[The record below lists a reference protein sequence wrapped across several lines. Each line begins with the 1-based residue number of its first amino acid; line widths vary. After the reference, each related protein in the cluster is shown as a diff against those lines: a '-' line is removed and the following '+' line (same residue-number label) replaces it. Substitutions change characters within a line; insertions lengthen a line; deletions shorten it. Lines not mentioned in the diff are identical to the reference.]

1 MSKYGNK
8 RFLQLPLMIYEPP
21 YDEEL
26 STGAKALYV
35 QLKVLENK
43 YCSETDLS
51 FYQTDE
57 QLCRMLKWS
66 KKTLRKYKDE
76 LRKYSKLLEIEAR
89 RIDKGKQVTFYTI
102 H

>member
-1 MSKYGNK
+1 MAKYGNE
-8 RFLQLPLMIYEPP
+8 RFLQLPLRIYEPP

-43 YCSETDLS
+43 YCSDTDLS

-57 QLCRMLKWS
+57 QLCKLMRWS
-66 KKTLRKYKDE
+66 LKTLRKYKGE
-76 LRKYSKLLEIEAR
+76 L
-89 RIDKGKQVTFYTI
+89 KGKSQLITIKAKRMDNGKQITFYEI
-102 H
+102 K

>member
-1 MSKYGNK
+1 M
-8 RFLQLPLMIYEPP
+8 QLPLRIYEPP

-43 YCSETDLS
+43 YCSDTDLS

-57 QLCRMLKWS
+57 QLCKLMKWS
-66 KKTLRKYKDE
+66 LKTLRKYKDE
-76 LRKYSKLLEIEAR
+76 LRKYPKLLEIEAR

>member
-1 MSKYGNK
+1 MKYGNK
-8 RFLQLPLMIYEPP
+8 HYFEHPLYIYESP
-21 YDEEL
+21 YNERI
-26 STGAKALYV
+26 SSNAKQLYTL
-35 QLKVLENK
+35 LKVLENK
-43 YCSETDLS
+43 YCSDSDTS

-57 QLCRMLKWS
+57 QLCCMLKWS

-76 LRKYSKLLEIEAR
+76 LRKYPKLLEIEAR

>member
-1 MSKYGNK
+1 M
-8 RFLQLPLMIYEPP
+8 QLPLMIYEPP